1 MTLNTDVTEIYD
13 CNAKHVNTVTLST

>member
-1 MTLNTDVTEIYD
+1 MTLNTNVTEIYD